1 MNPPDTQNKVAK
13 KKRKPRKPS
22 DNKLSPDQKRQ
33 NHVSSE
39 QRRRQAMRETYDTLV
54 ELVPDLCDAEKRS
67 EFMIYA
73 KSMCA
78 TFVFFFFFVLRPLH
92 VVKRSFLFM
101 VLTFAVVCSYELSE
115 MAVFEEPATT
125 NTAAGKTTLP

>member
-1 MNPPDTQNKVAK
+1 
-13 KKRKPRKPS
+13 
-22 DNKLSPDQKRQ
+22 
-33 NHVSSE
+33 
-39 QRRRQAMRETYDTLV
+39 MRETYDTLV

-78 TFVFFFFFVLRPLH
+78 AFVFFFFLFFFRSLH
-92 VVKRSFLFM
+92 VVKGSFLFM

-115 MAVFEEPATT
+115 MVVFEEPATT
-125 NTAAGKTTLP
+125 NTAAGKTALP

>member
-73 KSMCA
+73 KSMCVA
-78 TFVFFFFFVLRPLH
+78 FVFFFGSSSPTRRKTIPFVHGTNFCR
-92 VVKRSFLFM
+92 FM
-101 VLTFAVVCSYELSE
+101 QLQII
-115 MAVFEEPATT
+115 
-125 NTAAGKTTLP
+125 

>member
-1 MNPPDTQNKVAK
+1 MAAIEEPTIKNPPDTQNKVAK
-13 KKRKPRKPS
+13 KKRKPRRPS

-73 KSMCA
+73 KSCLLY
-78 TFVFFFFFVLRPLH
+78 TSRCV
-92 VVKRSFLFM
+92 
-101 VLTFAVVCSYELSE
+101 
-115 MAVFEEPATT
+115 
-125 NTAAGKTTLP
+125 